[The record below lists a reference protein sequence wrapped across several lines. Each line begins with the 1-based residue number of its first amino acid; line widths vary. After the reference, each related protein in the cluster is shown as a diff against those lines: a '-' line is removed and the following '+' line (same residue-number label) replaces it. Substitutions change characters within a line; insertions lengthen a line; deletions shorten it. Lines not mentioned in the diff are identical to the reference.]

1 MLDANFWHDKSDS
14 TKILKEKKLFENLI
28 NSYETSLN
36 KLNDLDDLNKLA
48 IEENNINIQSEIFD
62 NIKELRKLVK
72 KNEIKCFLSN
82 ESDSF
87 ERKHFISFFL
97 TSFRNSL
104 ILSKISICIF
114 VLFSS
119 MASLF
124 KSSKSFNLFK
134 EVS

>member
-1 MLDANFWHDKSDS
+1 MLDANFWQDKSAS

-72 KNEIKCFLSN
+72 KNEKRQTVITLVQGK
-82 ESDSF
+82 
-87 ERKHFISFFL
+87 
-97 TSFRNSL
+97 FRY
-104 ILSKISICIF
+104 
-114 VLFSS
+114 
-119 MASLF
+119 
-124 KSSKSFNLFK
+124 
-134 EVS
+134 